1 MRIIWSGGRLELAF
15 TLIPVAAVVGLLG
28 IIPVQALAVI
38 STPYDAGSQHAYKD
52 CLAGSQKYLSS
63 QGKGPDFHTP
73 QFNQGYLDT
82 WNECHSQ
89 AP

>member
-1 MRIIWSGGRLELAF
+1 MGSIYSGGRLKLVV
-15 TLIPVAAVVGLLG
+15 TLMAVAVVVGLLE

-52 CLAGSQKYLSS
+52 CLAGSQKYLNS

-73 QFNQGYLDT
+73 QFNQGYQDT

-89 AP
+89 SQ